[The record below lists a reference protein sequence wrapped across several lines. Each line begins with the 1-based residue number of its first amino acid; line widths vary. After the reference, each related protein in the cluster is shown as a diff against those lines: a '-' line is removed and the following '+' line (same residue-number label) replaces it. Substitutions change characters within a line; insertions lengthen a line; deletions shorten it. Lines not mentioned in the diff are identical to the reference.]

1 MQPQKFN
8 LKNHLHNEPGVCV
21 CGSTYPGCITPQ
33 PSYEHTTRAHCITH
47 AVTLPS
53 VNQQCLKTQ
62 LRLEIVT
69 CYEFLCFH
77 TTLSVLKETKIV
89 HGDGSAGKGCCQEKH
104 SDWSS
109 IIDTHIKMEAENRL
123 QENCTL
129 ISLCAPSHTQIHTHM
144 GTYTHTHTHIP
155 CTITNF

>member
-1 MQPQKFN
+1 MCLWQ
-8 LKNHLHNEPGVCV
+8 HLPCLH
-21 CGSTYPGCITPQ
+21 
-33 PSYEHTTRAHCITH
+33 HTTAFIRTH
-47 AVTLPS
+47 NTCALHYPCCHTTS

-69 CYEFLCFH
+69 CYELLCFH
-77 TTLSVLKETKIV
+77 TTCSILKETKIV

-109 IIDTHIKMEAENRL
+109 VIDTRIKMEAENRL

-144 GTYTHTHTHIP
+144 DTYTHTHTHIP